1 MMRRRQADLPGVDSR
16 IRARALAF
24 LFLAGAVIGAISMI
38 LPHAEGADETALW
51 SNIAIA
57 AAGGVATWVVGPRL
71 PGWAFHGIL
80 PVGALLITRAV
91 LESGDE
97 VSFYAVWY
105 IWVGLYAFYFFRRG
119 EAALHVL
126 FVSLLYGATLLE
138 QDATTPISRWLTT
151 ITTLVVAGVFID
163 TLVTRARGQAEVAA
177 ETAGSLTTV
186 AEVAHE
192 LARQSDSV
200 SARPAVC
207 AAAARVTR
215 ADTVAL
221 WEPSTDGVAL
231 VLSASARRPPT
242 QRRLPFVAAPSG
254 AARAFA
260 TGERVL
266 SETNE
271 PVPEFHGAGHI
282 PASCLWQPILRD
294 DVPVAVLAFYWR
306 DPLPDEA
313 PLTLGSLL
321 AAEVSVTLGRVDL
334 LSRLESIA
342 RTDDLTGLP
351 NRRSWEEELPREVSR
366 AAREGRPL
374 CVAMLDLD
382 HFKQFNDENGHQAGD
397 RLLKQA
403 AAAWADELR
412 ATDFLARYGGE
423 EFALALPACPPDE
436 ARIVVER
443 LRAATP
449 GGQTASAG
457 IAFWD
462 GMESSDQLLG
472 RADRALYEAKRR
484 GRNMALMLEDAP

>member
-38 LPHAEGADETALW
+38 LPHSADADEVALW
-51 SNIAIA
+51 SNIALA
-57 AAGGVATWVVGPRL
+57 GVGGVVIWAVGPRL
-71 PGWAFHGIL
+71 PQWAFHAVL

-105 IWVGLYAFYFFRRG
+105 IWVGLYAFYFFHRF
-119 EAALHVL
+119 AASLHVL
-126 FVSLLYGATLLE
+126 FVAVLYGVTLLA
-138 QDATTPISRWLTT
+138 QDATTPLSRWLTT

-163 TLVTRARGQAEVAA
+163 TLVTRARRQAEVAA
-177 ETAGSLTTV
+177 ETAGSLSTV

-192 LARQSDSV
+192 LARLSDSV
-200 SARPAVC
+200 TARPAVC

-221 WEPSTDGVAL
+221 WEPSSDGASL
-231 VLSASARRPPT
+231 VLTASARRSPT

-260 TGERVL
+260 TGERVC
-266 SETNE
+266 SGEHD

-282 PASCLWQPILRD
+282 PASCLWQPILRE
-294 DVPVAVLAFYWR
+294 DVPVGVLAFYWR

-321 AAEVSVTLGRVDL
+321 AAEVAVTLGRVDL

-351 NRRSWEEELPREVSR
+351 NRRAWEEEIDREVSR
-366 AAREGRPL
+366 ATREGRPL

-382 HFKQFNDENGHQAGD
+382 HFKVFNDENGHQAGD

-403 AAAWADELR
+403 ASSWSGELR

-423 EFALALPACPPDE
+423 EFALALPSCPPDE
-436 ARIVVER
+436 ARVVVER

-462 GMESSDQLLG
+462 GRESSDQLIG
-472 RADRALYEAKRR
+472 RADTALYEAKRR
-484 GRNMALMLEDAP
+484 GRNMALLLEDN